1 LNLRNQN
8 KSSKTLLAKYLEK
21 HHRTMFAST
30 LNASTFVRDS
40 KITTR
45 KSTNCFKKAPQ
56 AKASETFD
64 SVQKKSAAI
73 SATIMATIAPVF
85 PALAIVDDRLN
96 GDGTGLPLGI
106 NDGALGIVLG
116 AVPLGIFALYFTAGK
131 QDANIIAGGKDDE
144 SGLSL

>member
-1 LNLRNQN
+1 MNIFQ
-8 KSSKTLLAKYLEK
+8 
-21 HHRTMFAST
+21 
-30 LNASTFVRDS
+30 
-40 KITTR
+40 
-45 KSTNCFKKAPQ
+45 
-56 AKASETFD
+56 
-64 SVQKKSAAI
+64 
-73 SATIMATIAPVF
+73 
-85 PALAIVDDRLN
+85 VDDRLN